1 MTYQRVVSNNRVE
14 RIFFLIRANENDQD
28 YNCHDQNVQEQDQ
41 NGLNKQNQS
50 FDDFSNV
57 YSDFMN
63 LEKLFESE
71 IHSVFTVFCAYLNT
85 LRLD

>member
-50 FDDFSNV
+50 FDDFPNTL
-57 YSDFMN
+57 FMN
-63 LEKLFESE
+63 LKKFLCCENY
-71 IHSVFTVFCAYLNT
+71 YLCRNISKKFFA
-85 LRLD
+85 